1 MLIAQVL
8 AGYSLGG
15 ADLLRRAMGKK
26 KPEEM
31 AKQKE
36 IFMAGAAQ
44 NKLDA
49 KRAEAVFDLMEKFAA
64 YGFNKSHS
72 AAYALVAYHTAY
84 LKTHYPVEFMAA
96 LLTEDMEN
104 TDKVIKNINEVR
116 SMGIEVLPPDIN
128 ASSSTF
134 TVHDKAI
141 RFGLG
146 AVKGVGGAAIDAI
159 LETRQEQPFASLHDF
174 CERVDLRKVN
184 KKVIEALI
192 KCGAFDTLDGHR
204 AQYMA
209 VLEEAMEIGQ
219 KMQREKAQGQASLFG
234 TEEIVS
240 QRGTSY
246 GDLPEME
253 AWSDKVK
260 LGFEK
265 EALGFYITG
274 HPLGRYQEVI
284 RRFANCSTADISERA
299 DKEEVRLCGI
309 VSGIRDLMTKKGE
322 RMAFVTLEDLN
333 GFVEMVVFPDIYRD
347 AAEWLHSE
355 QPLLVTGTVEV
366 SEDTRKLM
374 PKEILPL
381 QEVSRKETKRVHFRF
396 QVPGLVDDQ
405 LHRLKEIILRHRGGC
420 RVFMHLVIPNC
431 SETIMRLPENLKIAP
446 TDEMM
451 EDTERL
457 FGYNVVTYE

>member
-1 MLIAQVL
+1 
-8 AGYSLGG
+8 
-15 ADLLRRAMGKK
+15 
-26 KPEEM
+26 
-31 AKQKE
+31 
-36 IFMAGAAQ
+36 
-44 NKLDA
+44 
-49 KRAEAVFDLMEKFAA
+49 
-64 YGFNKSHS
+64 
-72 AAYALVAYHTAY
+72 
-84 LKTHYPVEFMAA
+84 MAA

-192 KCGAFDTLDGHR
+192 KCGAFDTLHGHR

-246 GDLPEME
+246 GDLPEMD

-420 RVFMHLVIPNC
+420 QVFMHLVIPNC